1 MWDLCAEIRWGGN
14 EMIWA
19 FWAEDF
25 KAEDEFCVRINVLTC
40 FSCVWLCDTMD
51 SSPPGSS
58 VHGILQAE
66 YWSGLPCPLPG
77 DLPNPGIE
85 PTSLMSLAL
94 TCRFFITSAT
104 WEAPNLIHPP
114 QNIIHILLSTCPSF
128 CVLWF
133 GEWYHSK
140 LGSHPNTLFPSY
152 CPLTSQLHCQFSFLS
167 ISVACALFFIFA
179 ASLRSNSHSLCPDW
193 ACSLK
198 PTDASQQVSI
208 IALIRGPA
216 RSWVT
221 FQHGN
226 VRYLNAGTF
235 HKGVRML
242 PENWVLLLVGVKPR
256 KPNQAKEREKEGSI
270 ITCSK

>member
-1 MWDLCAEIRWGGN
+1 MSITFKLVNVNHPIQFFLWIGQCLSMVDGVVLDLKGFDSPSSLPAYPDSLIILGN
-14 EMIWA
+14 
-19 FWAEDF
+19 
-25 KAEDEFCVRINVLTC
+25 
-40 FSCVWLCDTMD
+40 
-51 SSPPGSS
+51 
-58 VHGILQAE
+58 
-66 YWSGLPCPLPG
+66 
-77 DLPNPGIE
+77 
-85 PTSLMSLAL
+85 
-94 TCRFFITSAT
+94 
-104 WEAPNLIHPP
+104 
-114 QNIIHILLSTCPSF
+114 ILLT
-128 CVLWF
+128 W
-133 GEWYHSK
+133 HSDG
-140 LGSHPNTLFPSY
+140 LRSRGLNWRRVRSWTWHACLILSEY
-152 CPLTSQLHCQFSFLS
+152 PLLN
-167 ISVACALFFIFA
+167 FIFA